1 MNGLFIVIEGL
12 DGAGSSTQ
20 VEKLTKYLKQRDY
33 KVLMT
38 KEPTNNLIGGL
49 IRGQLTKDWH
59 TGQDCLQLLFAADR
73 AHHLEREILPAL
85 NDNYIVISDRYLFST
100 IAYGSLDTDYEWLKK
115 INERF
120 RLPDLYFIVDVA
132 PETCVKRM
140 KESRYQLELFEE
152 TEKLKKIRENFLR
165 LSKEYKDIY
174 IIDGNRLEDDI
185 FDEIKI
191 ILKPS
196 LEQLVKKQ

>member
-1 MNGLFIVIEGL
+1 MPGLFIVIEGI

-20 VEKLTKYLKQRDY
+20 VEKLNGYLKQKDY
-33 KVLMT
+33 NVLMT
-38 KEPTNNLIGGL
+38 KEPTNNIIGGL

-85 NDNYIVISDRYLFST
+85 KTGYVVISDRYLFST
-100 IAYGSLDTDYEWLKK
+100 IAYGALGTDYEWLKK

-120 RLPDLYFIVDVA
+120 RQPDLYFIIDVA
-132 PETCVKRM
+132 PETCIERM
-140 KESRYQLELFEE
+140 KKSRHQLELFEE
-152 TEKLKKIRENFLR
+152 VEKLKKVRENFLR

-174 IIDGNRLEDDI
+174 VINGERLVDDI
-185 FDEIKI
+185 FNDIKL

-196 LEQLVKKQ
+196 LEQLVLKQ